1 MASLAERR
9 HKIAQF
15 FRKEIWHTAHL
26 KDRSPRGWLYA
37 ALRVISITWTVF
49 NETKAMSRAAA
60 LSFSSLLGLGP
71 LIALGV
77 LVGGFM
83 LGQNNDPNLVA
94 NKLSDLIKIAAP
106 QLAELET
113 INSKQAAAAAAAA
126 HASALH
132 GAEAQQIPVDPKLVD
147 LINGIISGAHS
158 SSAGVFGALSLILI
172 VLFLFKSIEDAFND
186 IWGVR
191 IGRSLLMRVVFY
203 WTILTLGAVLFFAAV
218 TLLGAGAFI
227 NVFIEKLPGG
237 AELLQV
243 LRWSLPAFS
252 FTLLVTVLTIF
263 YRVIPNT
270 RVLWRVAFAG
280 ALLVAGLLLLNNYIA
295 FLYVRRVYL
304 EKSLYG
310 SLGILPVLMFGLY
323 VFWFYVLI
331 GGALTYALQNVQ
343 FRNSQ
348 AAWKSLTDAMRERL
362 SLVVFLTI
370 CRRFHACLPPI
381 SASQLSTFV
390 KVPAQLL
397 NECLNRLADMQLI
410 AAVRPATDTTG
421 ADPVYQPTRPLSHIT
436 LQDFKRLEDHIG
448 DDPMGP
454 ALERI
459 DPILTHYNEAVD
471 QLGHQKF
478 FQKNLEELFAEHAFD
493 DSRPPFAMG
502 ESQRR

>member
-9 HKIAQF
+9 HKIAHF
-15 FRKEIWHTAHL
+15 FRREIWHTAHL
-26 KDRSPRGWLYA
+26 KDRSPRGRLYA
-37 ALRVISITWTVF
+37 TLRVVSTTWTVF
-49 NETKAMSRAAA
+49 NESKAASRAAA

-71 LIALGV
+71 LIAIGV

-106 QLAELET
+106 QLSELEA
-113 INSKQAAAAAAAA
+113 INSRQAAAAAA
-126 HASALH
+126 SAPATPT
-132 GAEAQQIPVDPKLVD
+132 GENSQKIAVDPKLVD

-158 SSAGVFGALSLILI
+158 SSAGAVGVLSLIVI

-191 IGRSLLMRVVFY
+191 LGRSLFMRVVFY
-203 WTILTLGAVLFFAAV
+203 WTILTLGAVLFFASV

-227 NVFIEKLPGG
+227 NVFLEKLPGG
-237 AELLQV
+237 TGLLRV
-243 LRWSLPAFS
+243 LRWALPAFS
-252 FTLLVTVLTIF
+252 FTLLVVVLTFF

-270 RVLWRVAFAG
+270 RVLWRAAFAG
-280 ALLVAGLLLLNNYIA
+280 ALLVAGLLMLNNFIA

-323 VFWFYVLI
+323 IFWFYVLI

-348 AAWKSLTDAMRERL
+348 AAWRSLSDAMRERL

-370 CRRFHACLPPI
+370 CRRFNAALPPI
-381 SASQLSTFV
+381 SASHLSTFV

-397 NECLNRLADMQLI
+397 NECLNRLADMKLI
-410 AAVRPATDTTG
+410 AAIRPPDDAPV

-436 LQDFKRLEDHIG
+436 LRDFKRLENHVG
-448 DDPMGP
+448 DDPMGT
-454 ALERI
+454 ALERV
-459 DPILTHYNEAVD
+459 DPILAHYNEALD
-471 QLGHQKF
+471 DMGRQKL
-478 FQKNLEELFAEHAFD
+478 FQMNLEQLFAEHAFD
-493 DSRPPFAMG
+493 ESRPPFAMG
-502 ESQRR
+502 EPHKR

>member
-9 HKIAQF
+9 HSIAHF
-15 FRKEIWHTAHL
+15 FRKEIWATAHL

-37 ALRVISITWTVF
+37 TLRVISITWTVF
-49 NETKAMSRAAA
+49 NENKAASRAAA

-71 LIALGV
+71 LIAIGV

-83 LGQNNDPNLVA
+83 LGQNNDPQLVA
-94 NKLSDLIKIAAP
+94 NKLSDLIKLAAP
-106 QLAELET
+106 QLAQLET
-113 INSKQAAAAAAAA
+113 LNSQQAAAAA
-126 HASALH
+126 HASTGH
-132 GAEAQQIPVDPKLVD
+132 GPASAQIAVDPKLVD

-158 SSAGVFGALSLILI
+158 STAGVFGALTLIVI

-191 IGRSLLMRVVFY
+191 LGRSLLMRVVFY

-218 TLLGAGAFI
+218 ALLGAGAFI
-227 NVFIEKLPGG
+227 NVFMEKLPGG
-237 AELLQV
+237 TELLRV

-252 FTLLVTVLTIF
+252 FTLLVVVLTVF

-270 RVLWRVAFAG
+270 RVLWRVAFTG
-280 ALLVAGLLLLNNYIA
+280 ALLVAALLMVNNFIA
-295 FLYVRRVYL
+295 LIYVRRVYL

-323 VFWFYVLI
+323 IFWSYVLI

-348 AAWKSLTDAMRERL
+348 AAWKGLTDAMRERL

-397 NECLNRLADMQLI
+397 NECLNRLADMHLI
-410 AAVRPATDTTG
+410 TALRPAPG
-421 ADPVYQPTRPLSHIT
+421 APVTDPVYQPSRPLSHIT
-436 LQDFKRLEDHIG
+436 LHDFKRLEDHIG
-448 DDPMGP
+448 DDPLGP
-454 ALERI
+454 VLERI
-459 DPILTHYNEAVD
+459 DPILPHYNTALE
-471 QLGHQKF
+471 QLGRQEF
-478 FQKNLEELFAEHAFD
+478 FQKSLEQLFAEHAFE

-502 ESQRR
+502 EPPRR

>member
-9 HKIAQF
+9 HKLARF
-15 FRKEIWHTAHL
+15 FRTEIWHPARL
-26 KDRSPRGWLYA
+26 NDRTLRGWLYA
-37 ALRVISITWTVF
+37 FLRVCSTTWTVF
-49 NETKAMSRAAA
+49 NESKAASRAAA

-71 LIALGV
+71 LIAIGV
-77 LVGGFM
+77 LVGGFV

-113 INSKQAAAAAAAA
+113 INTKQAAAAAAHAA
-126 HASALH
+126 TTH
-132 GAEAQQIPVDPKLVD
+132 GPESPKIAVDPKLVD

-158 SSAGVFGALSLILI
+158 SSAGVLGVLSLILI

-191 IGRSLLMRVVFY
+191 LGRSLLMRVVFY

-237 AELLQV
+237 TELLRV

-252 FTLLVTVLTIF
+252 FTLLVVVLTVF

-270 RVLWRVAFAG
+270 RVLWRVAFTG
-280 ALLVAGLLLLNNYIA
+280 ALLVACLLMLNNFIA

-323 VFWFYVLI
+323 IFWFYVLI

-362 SLVVFLTI
+362 TLVVFLTI

-397 NECLNRLADMQLI
+397 NECLNRLADMQLV
-410 AAVRPATDTTG
+410 AAVRPPPGSPVTD
-421 ADPVYQPTRPLSHIT
+421 PLYQPTRPLTHLT

-448 DDPMGP
+448 DDPMGA
-454 ALERI
+454 ALERV
-459 DPILTHYNEAVD
+459 DPILRHYNEALD

-478 FQKNLEELFAEHAFD
+478 FQKNLEQLFAEHEFD

-502 ESQRR
+502 ERHSR